1 MAKGQ
6 HLSSYQRGIVKRYYE
21 HIDTIALQKLGEVVS
36 DLYLATP
43 AKAGKLWDSARAA
56 LQKTGADPKDFEKIV
71 AARDLQ
77 GLARLVNE
85 LSGGTRR

>member
-36 DLYLATP
+36 DLYLADP
-43 AKAGKLWDSARAA
+43 KKAGKLWEHARTA
-56 LQKTGADPKDFEKIV
+56 LQKTGADAKDYEKIV
-71 AARDLQ
+71 SARDLQ

-85 LSGGTRR
+85 LSGGGRR